1 MDFLNI
7 FQVFFPRYFTKF
19 EDCPLVEILY
29 RLTITF
35 LLSSSVFVLFYG
47 ADHPAECRP
56 KFARAT
62 EITDEEKEVC
72 LRYLFTQQGESRE
85 YLPYRYEW
93 ILYYVVILFFIYFSG
108 WFMRNYACDMRVEKF
123 LTELMAIKDEDVR
136 TEKCLN
142 YFKMNTGKHRNL
154 LDNRT
159 MGLIIDLITNFVA
172 FLMVY
177 LLTSGKY
184 LNFLEHSANIRD
196 MENLSDPM
204 TMLLPPYA
212 ECELTPEMKL
222 WIDRSMHL
230 VCDLPLM
237 KPFEL
242 LLVIFW
248 ILQAGL
254 IFATVFSLFKHIL
267 LSKCRVDLQH
277 QGSKQSVCV
286 ISEKATR
293 GDRNLLEMI
302 KPLIST
308 IQYEEVLEK
317 VAQALSEKDQ
327 SDELSEV
334 FIISSGRSQSF

>member
-1 MDFLNI
+1 
-7 FQVFFPRYFTKF
+7 
-19 EDCPLVEILY
+19 
-29 RLTITF
+29 
-35 LLSSSVFVLFYG
+35 
-47 ADHPAECRP
+47 
-56 KFARAT
+56 
-62 EITDEEKEVC
+62 
-72 LRYLFTQQGESRE
+72 
-85 YLPYRYEW
+85 
-93 ILYYVVILFFIYFSG
+93 
-108 WFMRNYACDMRVEKF
+108 MRNYACDMRVEKF
-123 LTELMAIKDEDVR
+123 LTELRATKDEDVR

-159 MGLIIDLITNFVA
+159 MVLIIDLITNFVA
-172 FLMVY
+172 ILMVY

-184 LNFLEHSANIRD
+184 LNIAKYFGNIRD
-196 MENLSDPM
+196 MGNLSDPM
-204 TMLLPPYA
+204 TMLMPPYA

-222 WIDRSMHL
+222 WNDRSMHL
-230 VCDLPLM
+230 ACDLPLN
-237 KPFEL
+237 KLCEF
-242 LLVIFW
+242 LLVILW

-254 IFATVFSLFKHIL
+254 LFATVFSLFKHIL

-277 QGSKQSVCV
+277 QGSKESVCV

-308 IQYEEVLEK
+308 IQYEEVLER